1 MVPWY
6 DREREAVKVMARYP
20 GDRRRCVRGIWP
32 RGRRQTPSLSHD
44 SGEQIVK
51 ITKKNKI
58 Q

>member
-32 RGRRQTPSLSHD
+32 RGRRQTPSLSYD
-44 SGEQIVK
+44 SEEQ
-51 ITKKNKI
+51 
-58 Q
+58 